1 MGTAITAMS
10 LVTTSSTAIAGVQA
24 KRFGDDNCIIGTNKL
39 HEKWQQYHYGAVMV
53 AMTKE
58 QQSKYQTNKP
68 SKDAE
73 INGD

>member
-24 KRFGDDNCIIGTNKL
+24 KRFGDDNSIMATHKL
-39 HEKWQQYHYGAVMV
+39 NEKWQQCHYGAIIA

-58 QQSKYQTNKP
+58 QQPKYQTNKP

>member
-1 MGTAITAMS
+1 MGPAIIAMS
-10 LVTTSSTAIAGVQA
+10 LVTTSSTVIAGVQA
-24 KRFGDDNCIIGTNKL
+24 KRFGDDNSIIGTNKL
-39 HEKWQQYHYGAVMV
+39 NKKWQQYNYGAVMV

-58 QQSKYQTNKP
+58 QQPKYQINKP

>member
-10 LVTTSSTAIAGVQA
+10 LVTTSSTVIAGMQA

-39 HEKWQQYHYGAVMV
+39 NEKWQQYHYGAVMV
-53 AMTKE
+53 VMIKE
-58 QQSKYQTNKP
+58 QQCKYQTNKP

-73 INGD
+73 INGG